1 MLLARNL
8 ACVWKPRRSF
18 AAVAMVSLAALAA
31 VLLAA
36 EWPFSQSK
44 VLKSIRESW
53 PGSAN
58 ADRVRSTYFPHP
70 GCVIENLVLALP
82 SDRSQEPALVTI
94 RKARIQ
100 TTYIDLFLRPRH
112 LARLIIEGLRVNVP
126 VYSSNSSKRDTT
138 GESVQY
144 ATSFDEV
151 ETRDA
156 VLIVNRSRRA
166 EALDF
171 RIHHVIL
178 RSVSGHAPM
187 SYEASLSLP
196 EPPAEVHVR
205 GKFGPWESKEFKNV
219 PLSGSYTLENADLG
233 KFPGIAGVLT
243 SSGSFDG
250 PFRQIGTQGTIDVP
264 GFQVT
269 RSHHVVALKATFD
282 AFVDATRGDV
292 NLKTVDAHFLGTA
305 VHADGTIGPTQAER
319 GKTAS
324 LNLNVGHGQIQ
335 DVLDLFVA
343 SKVPPMD
350 GIADFQTHIVIPPG
364 HEPFLEKV
372 RMEGSFLI
380 ADAVLTNQ
388 ARQNDVDLLSK
399 RASGNR
405 KQKDTERI
413 DGRIAGKILLRN
425 GSALFTPVSI
435 QIPGASIVMTG
446 RFNLLNQRLDFHGDA
461 RTQAKL
467 SDDTVG
473 VKAVLFKPINSLFK
487 KKDAG
492 AEIPVEMTG
501 TYNSP
506 HFGVELPIKK

>member
-1 MLLARNL
+1 MLDVRKLARVWKTRRNL
-8 ACVWKPRRSF
+8 ATVTI
-18 AAVAMVSLAALAA
+18 VALAGLAA

-44 VLKSIRESW
+44 VLKSIRDRW
-53 PGSAN
+53 PGTAN

-82 SDRSQEPALVTI
+82 SNRSQEPALITI
-94 RKARIQ
+94 GKARIESS
-100 TTYIDLFLRPRH
+100 YIDLFLRPRH
-112 LARLIIEGLRVNVP
+112 LTRLIIEGLRVEVP
-126 VYSSNSSKRDTT
+126 VYSSIRSNKDTT
-138 GESVQY
+138 GESVQS

-156 VLIVNRSRRA
+156 VLIVNRSRGA
-166 EALDF
+166 PALDF
-171 RIHHVIL
+171 RIHHVVL
-178 RSVSGHAPM
+178 RSVSGNAPM
-187 SYEASLSLP
+187 FYEASLALP

-205 GKFGPWESKEFKNV
+205 GRFGPWVSKELKDV
-219 PLSGSYTLENADLG
+219 PLSGSYTLEDADLG
-233 KFPGIAGVLT
+233 KFPGIAGVLS

-250 PFRQIGTQGTIDVP
+250 PFGQIRTQGTIDIP

-269 RSHHVVALKATFD
+269 RSHHEVALKATFD
-282 AFVDATRGDV
+282 ASVDATRGDV
-292 NLKTVDAHFLGTA
+292 NLKTVDARFLGTA
-305 VHADGTIGPTQAER
+305 VHADGTIGPTQADP

-324 LNLNVGHGQIQ
+324 LNLNVQHGQIQ

-343 SKVPPMD
+343 SRVPPMD
-350 GIADFQTHIVIPPG
+350 GIADFQTHVVIPPG
-364 HEPFLEKV
+364 HERFLEKLQ
-372 RMEGSFLI
+372 MEGSFLI
-380 ADAVLTNQ
+380 AHAVLTNQ
-388 ARQNDVDLLSK
+388 ARQSDIDVLSK
-399 RASGNR
+399 RASGNK
-405 KQKDTERI
+405 KQKETERVDGRI
-413 DGRIAGKILLRN
+413 DGKLRLRN
-425 GSALFTPVSI
+425 GSALFTPVSF

-446 RFNLLNQRLDFHGDA
+446 RFNLLNQQIDFHGEA

-473 VKAVLFKPINSLFK
+473 VKAVLLKPINSLFK

-501 TYNSP
+501 SYDSP